1 MFANCHGAVQ
11 LGQPNLRDQAGTL
24 PSYSWTSLQ
33 QGSGSASAAARRG
46 VNGVGSRRRPLQRN
60 EAEAELD
67 ARRRAIQGSPTQ
79 TPQRAIISSNLLQ
92 LGALGTGR
100 KKGITGSAQGKITD
114 PVNPGPSSLQPQQNH
129 SAGITKHQWLLYLH
143 RLTGHNKTN
152 LYTYR

>member
-11 LGQPNLRDQAGTL
+11 LGQPNLRDKAGTL

-33 QGSGSASAAARRG
+33 QGSGSASAAACRG

-60 EAEAELD
+60 EAGPSWT
-67 ARRRAIQGSPTQ
+67 RSAIQGSPTQ
-79 TPQRAIISSNLLQ
+79 TPRRAIISSNLLQ
-92 LGALGTGR
+92 LGALGTGQE
-100 KKGITGSAQGKITD
+100 KGITGSAQGKITD

>member
-11 LGQPNLRDQAGTL
+11 LGQPNLRDKAGTL
-24 PSYSWTSLQ
+24 PSYSWTSLR

-79 TPQRAIISSNLLQ
+79 TPQRAIISSNPPA
-92 LGALGTGR
+92 G
-100 KKGITGSAQGKITD
+100 KGD
-114 PVNPGPSSLQPQQNH
+114 H
-129 SAGITKHQWLLYLH
+129 
-143 RLTGHNKTN
+143 
-152 LYTYR
+152 